1 MIIIIIAF
9 DILVSVYTKRNCRN
23 DVGNGLITIFGPLQS
38 SLYDFMEP
46 QRQRCYRTSYH
57 VDET

>member
-1 MIIIIIAF
+1 MENNVVLKKHRLIMIIIIIAF

-38 SLYDFMEP
+38 SL
-46 QRQRCYRTSYH
+46 S
-57 VDET
+57 